1 MKRLPKGPIVSLLM
15 ALWPALAVASEPHSV
30 TGNFGS
36 PSQSWDVTSDAP
48 GYATA
53 DAGLM
58 FAAPFTTPTPSSGSV
73 GLEATCGIYVVADAG
88 SGGWGCA
95 LYTDDNDS
103 PGERVCGATT
113 TATPTN
119 AAWNTLTMSGCPATL
134 SSGTKYWVA
143 STVNNSSTKHGLLSF
158 FGPCPSGQE
167 FEDYGNNPV
176 SFGST
181 WPANFKAASGGVSK
195 GWRCRTASIP
205 LTWTSSNDYD
215 IVNVYPSYTQGQ
227 NGGGY
232 FATSFGSDHTLI
244 VATYTQGGNNPVT
257 VKDSLGNV
265 VPALGTCSLT
275 GGVCLFAEAPPH
287 GITGYTVHQ
296 AQTPGDGRQCTAA
309 IELASASGTAPV
321 FDTGAVAY
329 DTSLVSTPFTSG
341 TVTTHSATEFLVGAD
356 LSYYNT
362 TSVGTWSSSNG
373 WDVVNA
379 GATTASDQV
388 LSGCGLFT
396 KTVTSQGSYS
406 VSGGWSQSPQGAV
419 TTLGNHSGLAAF
431 VSSSAGGSPPAPPT
445 QLTAT
450 PQ

>member
-1 MKRLPKGPIVSLLM
+1 MKMSRPLLSLL
-15 ALWPALAVASEPHSV
+15 LFSWPALAAGGQPHSV

-48 GYATA
+48 GYATG

-58 FAAPFTTPTPSSGSV
+58 FAAPFITPTPSSGGVSL
-73 GLEATCGIYVVADAG
+73 GATCGIYVVAGAG

-95 LYTDDNDS
+95 LYTDDDDA
-103 PGERVCGATT
+103 PGARVCGVTT
-113 TATPTN
+113 SATPTN

-143 STVNNSSTKHGLLSF
+143 STVNNNSTKHGLLSF
-158 FGPCPSGQE
+158 QGPCPSGQE
-167 FEDYGNNPV
+167 FEAYGSNPV
-176 SFGST
+176 SFSSI
-181 WPANFKAASGGVSK
+181 WPADFGAASGGITR
-195 GWRCRTASIP
+195 GWRCRTAFVS

-232 FATSFGSDHTLI
+232 FATPFGSNHSLI
-244 VATYTQGGNNPVT
+244 VATYTQAANNPVT
-257 VKDSLGNV
+257 VRDSSNNV
-265 VPALGTCSLT
+265 VPALGTCPLS
-275 GGVCLFAEAPPH
+275 GGVCIFAEAPQR

-296 AQTPGDGRQCTAA
+296 AQMGGDGRQCTAA

-321 FDTGAVAY
+321 SDTGAVYY
-329 DTSLVSTPFTSG
+329 DVSPVSSPFTSG

-356 LSYYNT
+356 LSYANT
-362 TSVGTWSSSNG
+362 DIVGTWSSSNG
-373 WDVVNA
+373 WNVVNA
-379 GATTASDQV
+379 GATTCAYQI

-396 KTVTSQGSYS
+396 KTVTSEGTYS
-406 VSGGWSQSPQGAV
+406 VSGSWSQSPQGR
-419 TTLGNHSGLAAF
+419 NWSGLAAF
-431 VSSSAGGSPPAPPT
+431 ASTGTGEPPAPPSD
-445 QLTAT
+445 LTAT